1 MDLTLGELAESI
13 GGRLTDESVATSR
26 VKAIRSL
33 GAATA
38 DDVSFYKGDPKYL
51 AQTKDTRAAAIIV
64 DTVLEGVTRPLIVV
78 DDAAMSVSFL
88 LAATQ
93 DLQNPPPP
101 PGIHPTAVVD
111 PTATLGAD
119 VTVGPFAVIEA
130 NARIGARSRIGA
142 HCFVGRGTTLGEE
155 CLLHPGACVLHSC
168 ELGARVVLWSYAVV
182 GRDGYGFLQRD
193 GKHHRIP
200 QVGGV
205 RIGDEVEIG
214 CWSSVDRGSVDPT
227 VIEQGVKIDSQV
239 HVAHNCFVGEYALL
253 IGRSAMAGSAKL
265 GKRGIIAQGGGIGN
279 GRSAGDGA
287 VIASFSQA
295 LYEDVEPGATVLG
308 TPPRPFTR
316 AKRIMASWDRL
327 PELLGEV
334 RDLRKRLAKLEDAAK
349 KPAT

>member
-13 GGRLTDESVATSR
+13 GGRLTDESVASKR

-33 GAATA
+33 VAATP

-51 AQTKDTRAAAIIV
+51 SQTKETKAAAIIA
-64 DTVLEGVTRPLIVV
+64 DAPLDGVARPLILV
-78 DDAAMSVSFL
+78 DDAAMAVSFF

-101 PGIHPTAVVD
+101 PGVHSTAVVD

-119 VTVGPFAVIEA
+119 VTIGPFAVIEA
-130 NARIGARSRIGA
+130 GAKIGARSRIGA
-142 HCFVGRGTTLGEE
+142 HCFVGRGATLGDE
-155 CLLHPGACVLHSC
+155 CVLHPGACVLHNC
-168 ELGARVVLWSYAVV
+168 ELGARVVMWPYAVI

-193 GKHHRIP
+193 GRHVRIP

-205 RIGDEVEIG
+205 KIGDDVEIG

-239 HVAHNCFVGEYALL
+239 HVAHNCFVGEFALL
-253 IGRSAMAGSAKL
+253 IGRSAMAGSARL

-287 VIASFSQA
+287 VIASFAQA
-295 LYEDVEPGATVLG
+295 LYEDVDANTTVLG

-327 PELLGEV
+327 PELIGEM
-334 RDLRKRLAKLEDAAK
+334 RDVKKRLAKLEGTK
-349 KPAT
+349 EQGK